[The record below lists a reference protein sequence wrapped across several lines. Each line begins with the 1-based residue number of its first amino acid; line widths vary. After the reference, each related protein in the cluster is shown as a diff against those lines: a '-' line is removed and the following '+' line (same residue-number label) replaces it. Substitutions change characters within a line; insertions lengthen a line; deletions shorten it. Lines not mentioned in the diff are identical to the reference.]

1 MCHTVASHTLTI
13 TPDGVMRRGQDL
25 GNGSNAR
32 PDKLSAGTLPWTTP
46 SDAVLTSTKVHLGW
60 GLGNYITHI
69 NLVHD
74 ASCASSQPSPHP
86 TERNFDQTLHSALVQ
101 CRVHQVYVHQARKTL
116 LISASVPVS
125 R

>member
-46 SDAVLTSTKVHLGW
+46 SDAVLSSLPPKYTW
-60 GLGNYITHI
+60 GGDWGII
-69 NLVHD
+69 
-74 ASCASSQPSPHP
+74 SQ
-86 TERNFDQTLHSALVQ
+86 
-101 CRVHQVYVHQARKTL
+101 
-116 LISASVPVS
+116 I
-125 R
+125 